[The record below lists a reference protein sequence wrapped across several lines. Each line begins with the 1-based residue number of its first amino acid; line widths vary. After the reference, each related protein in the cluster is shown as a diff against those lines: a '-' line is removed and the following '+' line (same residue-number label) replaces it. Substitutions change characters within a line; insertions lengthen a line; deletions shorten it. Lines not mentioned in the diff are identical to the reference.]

1 MDIVRL
7 PIEMKE
13 GQLDSRFRLVVMAAQ
28 RAKELA
34 FGAKPKVETRS
45 KKLTTIALE
54 EAIADKLEFLT
65 GEDARVAND
74 EAAKMDYKRFL
85 EEKRKE
91 AVPEDLTELE
101 RDLRT
106 YLSEREELD
115 RSVLEDLFSEKSDE
129 TDAER

>member
-1 MDIVRL
+1 
-7 PIEMKE
+7 MKE

-54 EAIADKLEFLT
+54 EAIADKLEYLT

-115 RSVLEDLFSEKSDE
+115 RSVLEDLFSEKSDD
-129 TDAER
+129 TDAEG

>member
-129 TDAER
+129 TDAEG

>member
-1 MDIVRL
+1 
-7 PIEMKE
+7 MKE

-129 TDAER
+129 TDAEG